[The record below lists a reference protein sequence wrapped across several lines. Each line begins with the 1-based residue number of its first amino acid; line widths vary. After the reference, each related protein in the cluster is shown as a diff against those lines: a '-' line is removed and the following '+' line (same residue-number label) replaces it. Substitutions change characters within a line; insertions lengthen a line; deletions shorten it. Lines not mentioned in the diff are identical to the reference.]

1 MSSFGDA
8 DAIFSYEQLLLKQ
21 PHLKVD
27 GIHKSGSRYYIK
39 CENLEVLPL
48 NSEYK
53 TMIDAFNKEIRMLAC
68 PIELVT
74 ELPNESVRLERRNTA
89 EIINL
94 SGNPL
99 NIFDFNKQLALLLS
113 ISLPKLWVEFNHSI
127 QGWDVFLDREAS
139 KDEENI
145 IKNKISILCG
155 YDANV
160 IFKIGLNLKD
170 EYNDIKG
177 LSLAVSRLSVF
188 NYSKSIMA
196 KWEEDEQ
203 IWSDNKVNLFSTP
216 PTATSDA
223 QKIQQRSACLI
234 NSLNCQAYNIRN
246 YLTLFGEV
254 ILVVP
259 PGDKI
264 EELLHSLDLTQK
276 ELFKLLEINRV
287 KLIFPHSINRYNK
300 EFLENT
306 VAINPSN
313 LTFSR
318 ELAYR
323 TVNDLKCR
331 NSLTFLPLSIDEK
344 KEVLSGLLDLASKQ
358 EGKYEWINGLVNEL
372 SNAWS
377 NMYEMLAIR
386 GALGTFNVGLGPII
400 NTMIKALNGKD
411 YSLEIMQAANSIE
424 WAAANQAVLCPV
436 GPLAQNEINL
446 AYLYSGVRK
455 DWNFGLI
462 TQPNIATEGIL
473 TIAKHVPV
481 EELAIAFT
489 GNEIDQFR
497 KVLVDIT
504 HNKTPEELSN
514 TIQAFNESVKRFEK
528 NRKSLDTWDVQG
540 VSLDAALE
548 VSNLAI
554 PFSGFIVKRLGN
566 LVNKLGDRYKCI
578 DKILRQ
584 VEAKTHMT
592 SPNVVLVSRMRD
604 KVKDLL

>member
-1 MSSFGDA
+1 M
-8 DAIFSYEQLLLKQ
+8 
-21 PHLKVD
+21 
-27 GIHKSGSRYYIK
+27 
-39 CENLEVLPL
+39 
-48 NSEYK
+48 
-53 TMIDAFNKEIRMLAC
+53 
-68 PIELVT
+68 
-74 ELPNESVRLERRNTA
+74 
-89 EIINL
+89 
-94 SGNPL
+94 
-99 NIFDFNKQLALLLS
+99 
-113 ISLPKLWVEFNHSI
+113 WVEFNHSI
-127 QGWDVFLDREAS
+127 RGWNVSLDREAS
-139 KDEENI
+139 ADEKNI
-145 IKNKISILCG
+145 ITNKINMLCG

-160 IFKIGLNLKD
+160 IFKTGLNLKD
-170 EYNDIKG
+170 EYNYSNHNG
-177 LSLAVSRLSVF
+177 LSLAVSRLSAF

-203 IWSDNKVNLFSTP
+203 LWSDNKLALFSGNP
-216 PTATSDA
+216 NIASDTL
-223 QKIQQRSACLI
+223 KKQQRSACLI
-234 NSLNCQAYNIRN
+234 NSLTCEADNIRN
-246 YLTLFGEV
+246 YLTLFAEI

-264 EELLHSLDLTQK
+264 EELLNSLDLTQK
-276 ELFKLLEINRV
+276 ELFKLLELNRV

-300 EFLENT
+300 AFLET
-306 VAINPSN
+306 TTAINPVN

-323 TVNDLKCR
+323 TISDLKCR
-331 NSLTFLPLSIDEK
+331 NPLAFLPLSIDEK
-344 KEVLSGLLDLASKQ
+344 KDLLSGLLDLASKQ
-358 EGKYEWINGLVNEL
+358 DEKYEWINGLVNEL
-372 SNAWS
+372 SNIWS

-400 NTMIKALNGKD
+400 NTMIKTLTGKD
-411 YSLEIMQAANSIE
+411 YFLEIMQAANSIE

-473 TIAKHVPV
+473 TIARHVSI

-504 HNKTPEELSN
+504 HNKAPEELSN

-528 NRKSLDTWDVQG
+528 NRKRLDTWDVQG

-554 PFSGFIVKRLGN
+554 PFSGFIVKQLGN
-566 LVNKLGDRYKCI
+566 LVEKLSDRYECI

-604 KVKDLL
+604 KIKDLL